1 VCLAELPALLLGDH
15 NRFAL
20 VLADPPALFERI
32 PCSSK
37 SRMSACHVSPER
49 WEHWIG
55 RCIRQDCSMQTRP
68 AEPEG
73 ASRAELSERIYGAAI
88 SKVCTCGS
96 SPAWKRR
103 RPGRQQCQRQQCQP
117 HPLLIAAGL
126 LRLPAGGRVCGSQ
139 VPGPLAAGRGVRGG
153 ALCADG

>member
-1 VCLAELPALLLGDH
+1 MSAHKSVRSLVVCLAELPALLLGDH

-73 ASRAELSERIYGAAI
+73 PLEQSSAKEFTARPYLRSALVDRHQPGNVGGPGASSA
-88 SKVCTCGS
+88 
-96 SPAWKRR
+96 SPIR
-103 RPGRQQCQRQQCQP
+103 C
-117 HPLLIAAGL
+117 
-126 LRLPAGGRVCGSQ
+126 
-139 VPGPLAAGRGVRGG
+139 
-153 ALCADG
+153 